1 MMYNSCMARPR
12 SDDKRSAILEAA
24 TQVFVARGLG
34 APTALIAK
42 EAGVASGTLFTY
54 FETKAVLINQLY
66 FELKSEM
73 AEEATKGLNEDSSL
87 RELLHIVWR
96 GWTSWALTNPE
107 RRRVLALLGVSDEIT
122 PETRAASALPMQ
134 RVGELIERI
143 RANGPMR
150 DAPRGLVAELMS
162 SLADATMD
170 YAISDPEHAD
180 SHCEKGFDA
189 LWRVIG

>member
-1 MMYNSCMARPR
+1 MARPR

-87 RELLHIVWR
+87 RELLHIAWR
-96 GWTSWALTNPE
+96 GWTNWALTHPE
-107 RRRVLALLGVSDEIT
+107 RRRVLALLGVSDQIT
-122 PETRAASALPMQ
+122 PETRAASAIPMQ
-134 RVGELIERI
+134 KIGELIERI

-150 DAPRGLVAELMS
+150 DAPRGFVAELMS

-170 YAISDPEHAD
+170 YAISDPEHAE